1 MGILV
6 WKSTDLAERK
16 KEAADNL
23 TDVKAQLELDPE
35 NIYLLQL
42 KEAIEKWQTDNA

>member
-1 MGILV
+1 MATLV

-16 KEAADNL
+16 TEAANNL
-23 TDVKAQLELDPE
+23 TEVKAQLELDPQ
-35 NIYLLQL
+35 NNYLLQL